1 MFGLGVPE
9 LIVIL
14 VIILILFGPSKLPE
28 IAKGIGKS
36 VKAFQDG
43 LKHVQEDPQK
53 ADVEKESQPSVE
65 KK

>member
-28 IAKGIGKS
+28 MAKGIGKS

-43 LKHVQEDPQK
+43 LKHVEGDTQKTDADKVPQ
-53 ADVEKESQPSVE
+53 APID

>member
-28 IAKGIGKS
+28 IAKGLGKS

-43 LKHVQEDPQK
+43 LKHAESDAQK
-53 ADVEKESQPSVE
+53 ADAEKETEPPIKQ
-65 KK
+65 K